1 MDALTLSLV
10 SLGGMLVLIALRVPI
25 GIAMG
30 AVAFLG
36 FWYLRNFNVALSA
49 LSDTPFVFAASWD
62 LSAIPMFLLMG
73 AIAGNSGIGTT
84 LFRAAHAWF
93 GALPGGLA
101 VATNWACAGFGAAS
115 GSSVAAA
122 AVMARLAVPE
132 MLKHKYDKGLATGV
146 CASGGTLD
154 ALIPPSI
161 TFVIYGVFAEV
172 SVPKLLIAG
181 ILPGLLTA
189 AVYMLMIM
197 ARCWI
202 NPTLAPPVAF
212 ADRAALWRERRDSL
226 AGIWPILVLII
237 GVIGG
242 LYAGVATPTE
252 GGAAGAFLAA
262 VIGLAQR
269 KLTLAGFVDAL
280 QDAMA
285 TTAQLFFV
293 GIGAILYTK
302 FLALAGTADMFKQ
315 VIGDWALDPLLLVVA
330 VSIVYIILGTFMDP
344 LGMILLTI
352 PVFVPMFAALG
363 LDLVWLGVLVVKY
376 IGISLLTPP
385 VGFNIYV
392 VASATDNS
400 IPLQTI
406 YRGCYWFLAC
416 EVVIMALLIAFPQ
429 ISLFLPNL
437 MTAFDP
443 FRAPRRSLRCRSRG
457 RIMGTS
463 VPIPKFALLRQA
475 KTSGSAIAD
484 VGFIAGG
491 GNAQAR
497 CIRRRIRPGS
507 GRCRRCAATQDR
519 PAACH
524 ARRRRALRRRHRR
537 AGIRL
542 VERRWATA
550 PGAAIDRRAAAN
562 RRA

>member
-73 AIAGNSGIGTT
+73 AIAGNSGIGTA

-132 MLKHKYDKGLATGV
+132 MLKQKYDKGLATGV

-189 AVYMLMIM
+189 AVYMIMIM
-197 ARCWI
+197 VRCSI
-202 NPTLAPPVAF
+202 NPSLAPPVAF

-226 AGIWPILVLII
+226 AGIWPILVLIV

-242 LYAGVATPTE
+242 LYAGVITPTE
-252 GGAAGAFLAA
+252 GGAVGATLAA
-262 VIGLAQR
+262 VIGIAQR
-269 KLTLAGFVDAL
+269 KLTLARFLEAL
-280 QDAMA
+280 EDAMA

-315 VIGDWALDPLLLVVA
+315 LIGQWALDPLLLVIA
-330 VSIVYIILGTFMDP
+330 VSVVYIILGTFMDP

-352 PVFVPMFAALG
+352 PVFVPMFASLD
-363 LDLVWLGVLVVKY
+363 LDLVWFGVLVVKY

-406 YRGCYWFLAC
+406 YRGCYWFLGC

-437 MTAFDP
+437 M
-443 FRAPRRSLRCRSRG
+443 
-457 RIMGTS
+457 
-463 VPIPKFALLRQA
+463 
-475 KTSGSAIAD
+475 
-484 VGFIAGG
+484 
-491 GNAQAR
+491 N
-497 CIRRRIRPGS
+497 
-507 GRCRRCAATQDR
+507 
-519 PAACH
+519 
-524 ARRRRALRRRHRR
+524 
-537 AGIRL
+537 
-542 VERRWATA
+542 
-550 PGAAIDRRAAAN
+550 
-562 RRA
+562 

>member
-73 AIAGNSGIGTT
+73 AIAGNSGIGTA

-132 MLKHKYDKGLATGV
+132 MLKHKYDKALATGV

-189 AVYMLMIM
+189 AVYMIMIM
-197 ARCWI
+197 VRCSL
-202 NPTLAPPVAF
+202 NPSLAPPVAF
-212 ADRAALWRERRDSL
+212 PDRAALWRERRASL
-226 AGIWPILVLII
+226 AGIWPILVLIV

-242 LYAGVATPTE
+242 LYAGVITPTE
-252 GGAAGAFLAA
+252 GGAVGASLAA
-262 VIGLAQR
+262 VIGVAQR
-269 KLTLAGFVDAL
+269 KLTLAGFLDAL
-280 QDAMA
+280 EDAMT

-302 FLALAGTADMFKQ
+302 FLALSGTADMFKQ
-315 VIGDWALDPLLLVVA
+315 LIGEWALNPLLLVIA
-330 VSIVYIILGTFMDP
+330 VSVVYIILGTFMDP

-352 PVFVPMFAALG
+352 PVFVPMFASLD
-363 LDLVWLGVLVVKY
+363 LDLVWFGVLVVKY

-406 YRGCYWFLAC
+406 YRGCYWFLGC

-437 MTAFDP
+437 M
-443 FRAPRRSLRCRSRG
+443 
-457 RIMGTS
+457 
-463 VPIPKFALLRQA
+463 
-475 KTSGSAIAD
+475 
-484 VGFIAGG
+484 
-491 GNAQAR
+491 N
-497 CIRRRIRPGS
+497 
-507 GRCRRCAATQDR
+507 
-519 PAACH
+519 
-524 ARRRRALRRRHRR
+524 
-537 AGIRL
+537 
-542 VERRWATA
+542 
-550 PGAAIDRRAAAN
+550 
-562 RRA
+562 

>member
-1 MDALTLSLV
+1 MDALTLALV
-10 SLGGMLVLIALRVPI
+10 SLGAMLVLIALRVPI

-30 AVAFLG
+30 SVAFFG

-73 AIAGNSGIGTT
+73 AIAANSGIGTA

-115 GSSVAAA
+115 GSSIAAA

-132 MLKHKYDKGLATGV
+132 MLKQKYDKGLATGV

-161 TFVIYGVFAEV
+161 LFVIYGVFAEV

-189 AVYMLMIM
+189 AVYMIMIM
-197 ARCWI
+197 VRCSI
-202 NPTLAPPVAF
+202 DPSLAPKVEFP
-212 ADRAALWRERRDSL
+212 DRAALWRERWDSL
-226 AGIWPILVLII
+226 AGIWPVLVLIV
-237 GVIGG
+237 GVMGG
-242 LYAGVATPTE
+242 LYAGVVTPTE

-262 VIGLAQR
+262 LIGLVQR
-269 KLTLAGFVDAL
+269 KLTLEGFIDAL
-280 QDAMA
+280 KDAMA
-285 TTAQLFFV
+285 TTSQLFFV
-293 GIGAILYTK
+293 GIGAILFTK
-302 FLALAGTADMFKQ
+302 FLALSGSADMFKEA
-315 VIGDWALDPLLLVVA
+315 IGQWALNPLLLVVA

-352 PVFVPMFAALG
+352 PVFVPMFAALN
-363 LDLVWLGVLVVKY
+363 LDLVWFGVIVVKY

-392 VASATDNS
+392 VATATNNS
-400 IPLQTI
+400 IPLSTI

-416 EVVIMALLIAFPQ
+416 EVVIMTLLIAFPQ

-437 MTAFDP
+437 M
-443 FRAPRRSLRCRSRG
+443 
-457 RIMGTS
+457 
-463 VPIPKFALLRQA
+463 
-475 KTSGSAIAD
+475 
-484 VGFIAGG
+484 
-491 GNAQAR
+491 N
-497 CIRRRIRPGS
+497 
-507 GRCRRCAATQDR
+507 
-519 PAACH
+519 
-524 ARRRRALRRRHRR
+524 
-537 AGIRL
+537 
-542 VERRWATA
+542 
-550 PGAAIDRRAAAN
+550 
-562 RRA
+562 

>member
-73 AIAGNSGIGTT
+73 AIAGNSGIGTA

-122 AVMARLAVPE
+122 AVMARLAMPE
-132 MLKHKYDKGLATGV
+132 MLKQKYDKGLATGV

-189 AVYMLMIM
+189 AVYMIMIM
-197 ARCWI
+197 VRCSL
-202 NPTLAPPVAF
+202 NPSLAPPVAF
-212 ADRAALWRERRDSL
+212 ADRAALWRERRASL
-226 AGIWPILVLII
+226 AGIWPILVLIV

-242 LYAGVATPTE
+242 LYAGVITPTE
-252 GGAAGAFLAA
+252 GGAVGATLAA
-262 VIGLAQR
+262 VIGIAQR
-269 KLTLAGFVDAL
+269 KLTLAGFLDAL
-280 QDAMA
+280 EDAMA

-302 FLALAGTADMFKQ
+302 FLALSGTADMFKQ
-315 VIGDWALDPLLLVVA
+315 LIGQWALDPLLLVIA
-330 VSIVYIILGTFMDP
+330 VSVVYIILGTFMDP

-352 PVFVPMFAALG
+352 PVFVPMFASLD

-406 YRGCYWFLAC
+406 YRGCYWFLGC

-437 MTAFDP
+437 M
-443 FRAPRRSLRCRSRG
+443 
-457 RIMGTS
+457 
-463 VPIPKFALLRQA
+463 
-475 KTSGSAIAD
+475 
-484 VGFIAGG
+484 
-491 GNAQAR
+491 N
-497 CIRRRIRPGS
+497 
-507 GRCRRCAATQDR
+507 
-519 PAACH
+519 
-524 ARRRRALRRRHRR
+524 
-537 AGIRL
+537 
-542 VERRWATA
+542 
-550 PGAAIDRRAAAN
+550 
-562 RRA
+562 

>member
-73 AIAGNSGIGTT
+73 AIAGNSGIGTA

-242 LYAGVATPTE
+242 LYAGVVTPTE

-437 MTAFDP
+437 M
-443 FRAPRRSLRCRSRG
+443 S
-457 RIMGTS
+457 
-463 VPIPKFALLRQA
+463 
-475 KTSGSAIAD
+475 
-484 VGFIAGG
+484 
-491 GNAQAR
+491 
-497 CIRRRIRPGS
+497 
-507 GRCRRCAATQDR
+507 
-519 PAACH
+519 
-524 ARRRRALRRRHRR
+524 
-537 AGIRL
+537 
-542 VERRWATA
+542 
-550 PGAAIDRRAAAN
+550 
-562 RRA
+562 